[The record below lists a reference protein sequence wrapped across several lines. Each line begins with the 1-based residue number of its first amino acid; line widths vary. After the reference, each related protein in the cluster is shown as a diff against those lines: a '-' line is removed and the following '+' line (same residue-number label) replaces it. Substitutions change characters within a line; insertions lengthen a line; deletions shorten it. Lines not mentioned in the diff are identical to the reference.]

1 MYERTVVV
9 HHLIFYNAFDMS
21 PAFVNSKKN
30 YSRIWYIAYPILI
43 SVMMEQ
49 IVSITDTAFL
59 GRVGEI
65 ELGASALGGVFYIS
79 IFVIGMGFCQGSQIL
94 MGRRNGEKRFQQIG
108 IIFYHSLVFL
118 LLLGLIVFFFI
129 LFVAPTILR
138 TIIATPQMCKATY
151 LYLQCRILG
160 IFFAYVAIMFRAFYV
175 AITNTKTLTLNS
187 LVMVGCNIL
196 LDYIL
201 IFGKMGAP
209 KMGIAGAAIASVIS
223 EFVSMVFFIIYTKCK
238 IDTHKYAFSCFPRF
252 RFDVLRNILKVSVW
266 TMVQDFLSVSTWFLF
281 FLAVEHLGDREL
293 AISNIIRN
301 VSSVTYMAVSALGLT
316 VTTLVSNLMGEGK
329 IYKVLPTIY
338 RSIKLGYFILLVP
351 CLFAAIFPE
360 YVIRVFTN
368 DESLVRDGCA
378 PLLIMLS
385 SYVITIPSLIIFKA
399 VSGTGNTKMAL
410 HIEIISL
417 VAYMLYISIAILY
430 LNVSLTLCWCA
441 EYIYQGV
448 ALICCIVYFK
458 KGIWQNRQI

>member
-1 MYERTVVV
+1 MYERTVVTPPCFFTMV
-9 HHLIFYNAFDMS
+9 FYMT
-21 PAFVNSKKN
+21 PEIGYSKKN

-49 IVSITDTAFL
+49 IVGITDTAFL

-94 MGRRNGEKRFQQIG
+94 MGRRNGEKKFQEIG
-108 IIFYHSLVFL
+108 IIFYHSLTFL

-129 LFVAPTILR
+129 LFFAPAILR
-138 TIIATPQMCKATY
+138 AIIETPQMCKATY

-187 LVMVGCNIL
+187 LLMVGCNIL

-201 IFGKMGAP
+201 IFGKLGAP

-223 EFVSMVFFIIYTKCK
+223 EFVSMAFFIIYTKCK

-252 RFDVLRNILKVSVW
+252 RFDVLRSILKVSVW
-266 TMVQDFLSVSTWFLF
+266 AMVQDFLSVSTWFLF

-293 AISNIIRN
+293 AISNIVRN

-316 VTTLVSNLMGEGK
+316 VTTLVSNLMGQGK
-329 IYKVLPTIY
+329 NYKVLPTIY
-338 RSIKLGYFILLVP
+338 RSIKLGYFILILP

-368 DESLVRDGCA
+368 DESLVRDGWA

-385 SYVITIPSLIIFKA
+385 SYVITIPSLILFKA
-399 VSGTGNTKMAL
+399 VSGTGDTRRAL
-410 HIEIISL
+410 YIEMISL
-417 VAYMLYISIAILY
+417 AAYILYICIAILY

-448 ALICCIVYFK
+448 VLICCIAYFK
-458 KGIWQNRQI
+458 KGAWQSRQI